1 MEKLKKLLAKLP
13 EAGGAQGWL
22 MAIVGGYLIYM
33 AFQMLRD
40 TRSGVSSMSM
50 PTTVLLMILMSLCGL
65 AVLVYGG
72 SGVYREWKKQTTTG
86 LRTEEARERNKAE

>member
-13 EAGGAQGWL
+13 EAGAAQGGL

-40 TRSGVSSMSM
+40 TRSGVSSMSLQL
-50 PTTVLLMILMSLCGL
+50 TVVLMILMILCGI
-65 AVLVYGG
+65 AVLAYGG
-72 SGVYREWKKQTTTG
+72 SGIYREWKKQNTTG
-86 LRTEEARERNKAE
+86 LQSEEDRERKKEE

>member
-40 TRSGVSSMSM
+40 TRSGV
-50 PTTVLLMILMSLCGL
+50 
-65 AVLVYGG
+65 
-72 SGVYREWKKQTTTG
+72 
-86 LRTEEARERNKAE
+86 